1 MVFGAIIIF
10 VMIFMPK
17 GIVSLFDVLKLEK
30 KKPVVKDNA

>member
-17 GIVSLFDVLKLEK
+17 GIVSIFDVLKVEK
-30 KKPVVKDNA
+30 KKEIKKDHS